1 MGYLAGHV
9 GESDLE
15 FTEHGEFG
23 DGRGYCANEVV
34 GVGDGKKIE
43 VGKVTYGGGFS
54 WLGMLSAEGHC
65 LVRSPPWHRRGRQLR
80 RGRGEVEV
88 RLGIVLDLASVR
100 P

>member
-43 VGKVTYGGGFS
+43 VGKVTYGGGDRVGF
-54 WLGMLSAEGHC
+54 GE
-65 LVRSPPWHRRGRQLR
+65 VKVV
-80 RGRGEVEV
+80 EVEV
-88 RLGIVLDLASVR
+88 VDAVRLGLVGA
-100 P
+100 